1 MKAVRIV
8 EPYKVEMF
16 DLPKPEAGAEDVLIE
31 VKALG
36 LCGSDLTTYRG
47 LNSMVSYPRVPGHEI
62 AGQIVGV
69 GSDVPSKFVKG
80 QLVTV
85 SPYTACGD
93 CPSCKTGRVNC
104 CKFNQTMGVQRDGAA
119 TEYISLPY
127 PKVFVVENV
136 PDERIACIEPLS
148 VGWHATNR
156 ANVDSDDT
164 VLVFGCGVIGL
175 GAITAAAFKGAT
187 VIAVDI
193 DDDKLAKAKALGA
206 KYNVNSANEDLDK
219 AIQDIT
225 SQEGPS
231 VVIEAVG
238 LPVTFAKSVE
248 LVSFAGRVVY
258 IGYTKKKVEYDT
270 KLFVSKELDIKGS
283 RNAFNDEIESVIEML
298 CSGKI
303 DIEPII
309 TQKYEL
315 KDCNKALEYWDKNPD
330 KVTKIVLCV

>member
-1 MKAVRIV
+1 MKAVKIV
-8 EPYKVEMF
+8 EPYKVKMF
-16 DLPKPEAGAEDVLIE
+16 DISAPEADAEDVLIH
-31 VKALG
+31 VKLLG
-36 LCGSDLTTYRG
+36 LCGSDLATYRG
-47 LNSMVSYPRVPGHEI
+47 LNQMVSYPRIPGHEI

-69 GSDVPSKFVKG
+69 GSGVPSKFVKG
-80 QLVTV
+80 QSVTV

-93 CPSCKTGRVNC
+93 CLPCKAGRVNC

-127 PKVFVVENV
+127 QKVFVVENML
-136 PDERIACIEPLS
+136 DEHIACIEPLS

-156 ANVDSDDT
+156 AKVDSDDT

-175 GAITAAAFKGAT
+175 GAIMAAAFKGAD

-193 DDDKLAKAKALGA
+193 DDNKLAKAKVLGA
-206 KYNVNSANEDLDK
+206 KFIVNSTNRALDEV
-219 AIQDIT
+219 IQDIT
-225 SQEGPS
+225 SCDGPS

-238 LPVTFAKSVE
+238 LEATFAKSVE

-258 IGYTKKKVEYDT
+258 IGYAKENVEYDT

-283 RNAFNDEIESVIEML
+283 RNAFNNEIESVIEML
-298 CSGKI
+298 CSGQINVK
-303 DIEPII
+303 PII

-315 KDCNKALEYWDKNPD
+315 KDCNKALEYWDKNPCM
-330 KVTKIVLCV
+330 VTKMVLYV

>member
-1 MKAVRIV
+1 MKTVKIV
-8 EPYKVEMF
+8 EPYKVKIL
-16 DLPKPEAGAEDVLIE
+16 DLPEPKAGAGDVLIH
-31 VKALG
+31 VKVLG
-36 LCGSDLTTYRG
+36 LCGSDLKTYRG
-47 LNSMVSYPRVPGHEI
+47 LNPMVSYPRIPGHEI

-80 QLVTV
+80 QSVTV

-127 PKVFVVENV
+127 QKIFVVENI

-156 ANVDSDDT
+156 ANINSDDT

-175 GAITAAAFKGAT
+175 GAIMAAAFKGAD

-193 DDDKLAKAKALGA
+193 NDGKLAKARALGA
-206 KYNVNSANEDLDK
+206 KYTINSANEELDK
-219 AIQDIT
+219 AIHDIT
-225 SQEGPS
+225 LQEGPS

-238 LPVTFAKSVE
+238 LPITFAKSVE

-258 IGYTKKKVEYDT
+258 IGYAKKKVEYET

-283 RNAFNDEIESVIEML
+283 RNALNDEIESVIEML
-298 CSGKI
+298 CSGQI
-303 DIEPII
+303 AIEPII

-315 KDCNKALEYWDKNPD
+315 KDCNKALEYWDKNSD
-330 KVTKIVLCV
+330 KVTKIVLYV